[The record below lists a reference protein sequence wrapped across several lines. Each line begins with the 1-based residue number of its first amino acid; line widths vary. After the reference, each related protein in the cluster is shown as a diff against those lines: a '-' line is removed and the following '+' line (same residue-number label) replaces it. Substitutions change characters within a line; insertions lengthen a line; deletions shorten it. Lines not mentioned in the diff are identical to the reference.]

1 MVGLV
6 VTGVKTKRVKTST
19 GSYLVLETSGKLV
32 FMMSMTTISWW
43 RSILTMTCLQPS
55 VMWEETNLIDQ
66 ILPHSTAVKNGDFL
80 YLTEKFH
87 FLNYSQTQLTCFETQ
102 FAHRSQNS
110 LFSKLLSR
118 RFMEELKQQTKKILF
133 LCIHF
138 QENDS
143 LLLRIQHSSEHYK
156 YTHCT
161 LDFLS
166 TLMLNHKPLRT
177 V

>member
-1 MVGLV
+1 MVGL

-43 RSILTMTCLQPS
+43 QSILTMTCLQPS
-55 VMWEETNLIDQ
+55 VMWEGTNLIDR
-66 ILPHSTAVKNGDFL
+66 ILPHSTAVNNGDFL

-87 FLNYSQTQLTCFETQ
+87 FLNYSQTQLTGFEIQ

-118 RFMEELKQQTKKILF
+118 RFMEELKQQTNKQILF
-133 LCIHF
+133 LGIHF

-156 YTHCT
+156 YTHYT